1 MVRLRSRRGRC
12 EHSTAC
18 GSRDRSPAAGNFRSA
33 SCTARCPR
41 CSRFSPNGTWSWHS
55 SRRTRRRSRTCW
67 SRSPGGSYGMSE
79 RFADRSLVQL
89 VSVRFKEY
97 TREPEA
103 LFWSFGFPI
112 LLAIGL
118 GIAFRSKPPDVVH
131 VAVANNG
138 PRSGPLADALR
149 RDRSLAVEQLSP
161 DSAAAALRTGRVA
174 LVASPDGVDGV
185 RYEYDDTRPDARNAR
200 LIANDAV
207 QRGAG
212 RGDILPIAEQHVR
225 EAGSRYIDF
234 VVPGLLGMTIM
245 GGGIWGLGFSI
256 VDQRRKHLLK
266 RLVATPMSRAEYLAS
281 YVISRL
287 VLLAI
292 EAAVLLGASVLLFGV
307 PLRGSV
313 AAIVTIILV
322 SALAFGG
329 LGLLLASRSQTIEG
343 VSGLMNLSMLP
354 MWVLSGVFFSSENF
368 PRAVQPFIKALP
380 LTATN
385 DALRANM
392 LRGISLP
399 SLWPQLAVLVAW
411 TVVCFT
417 VALRIFRWR

>member
-1 MVRLRSRRGRC
+1 
-12 EHSTAC
+12 
-18 GSRDRSPAAGNFRSA
+18 
-33 SCTARCPR
+33 
-41 CSRFSPNGTWSWHS
+41 
-55 SRRTRRRSRTCW
+55 
-67 SRSPGGSYGMSE
+67 MSE
-79 RFADRSLVQL
+79 RFSDRSLVQL

-131 VAVANNG
+131 VAVANA
-138 PRSGPLADALR
+138 PRAPALADALH
-149 RDRSLAVEQLSP
+149 RDRGLAVEELSP
-161 DSAAAALRTGRVA
+161 DIARAALRTGRVA
-174 LVASPDGVDGV
+174 LVVTPVGDGGV
-185 RYEYDDTRPDARNAR
+185 QYEYDETRPDARTAR
-200 LIANDAV
+200 LIVDDAV

-212 RGDILPIAEQHVR
+212 RADVLPISERHVR

-256 VDQRRKHLLK
+256 VDQRRKNLLK

-292 EAAVLLGASVLLFGV
+292 EAAVLLGCSTLLFGV
-307 PLRGSV
+307 PVRGSLV
-313 AAIVTIILV
+313 AIVTIIIV

-329 LGLLLASRSQTIEG
+329 LGLLIASRSQTIEG

-368 PRAVQPFIKALP
+368 PRVVQPFIKALP

-392 LRGISLP
+392 LRGIPLP
-399 SLWPQLAVLVAW
+399 GLWPQLSVLLVWMA
-411 TVVCFT
+411 VCFV